1 MDPEIKSIV
10 MKKLPFYLVTFLF
23 TAVIS
28 FSSCKSRITRE
39 TDLSG
44 NTVIKEWYNKNRI
57 KSIKTLVNNN
67 PKDYTYISYSRDGIQ
82 LDSSNFVN
90 DTLEGKRTF
99 YEEKSSLYHFE
110 NYHHGLLH
118 GVHKAVFK
126 SGVTGFE
133 GYRQNN
139 LKVGEWKFHFENGH
153 PITYE
158 YYDSSGVMKYF
169 RKYDDDGK
177 VLKVNGMGMIQV
189 KSDLSRLDSTQTISG
204 FVEAAIPPGCKTQ
217 FTIEST
223 NENQPLVKLLEMKLE
238 KPKTNWEITFSNPG
252 QKNLKYM
259 VTIVENSSGKKE
271 ESVSEQTI
279 NVNPF

>member
-1 MDPEIKSIV
+1 MDPVQKPIV
-10 MKKLPFYLVTFLF
+10 MKKLPFYSLLF
-23 TAVIS
+23 IVVI
-28 FSSCKSRITRE
+28 FFYSCKNRITQE
-39 TDLSG
+39 TDQSG
-44 NTVIKEWYNKNRI
+44 NTVMKEWYSKDQV

-67 PKDYTYISYSRDGIQ
+67 PKNYTYISYSRDGSL
-82 LDSSNFVN
+82 LDSSTFVN
-90 DTLEGKRTF
+90 DTLEGKRKF
-99 YEEKSSLYHFE
+99 YEEKSGLYHFE
-110 NYHHGLLH
+110 NYRHGLLH
-118 GVHKAVFK
+118 GIHKAVYK

-139 LKVGEWKFHFENGH
+139 LMVGEWKFHFENGH

-169 RKYDDDGK
+169 RKYDDEGEF
-177 VLKVNGMGMIQV
+177 LKVNGLGMIQV
-189 KSDLSRLDSTQTISG
+189 KSDLSKLDSSLIVYG

-223 NENQPLVKLLEMKLE
+223 NEGQLPVKYLEMNLE
-238 KPKTNWEITFSNPG
+238 KPKTNWEIAFTSPG
-252 QKNLKYM
+252 QKNLKYL